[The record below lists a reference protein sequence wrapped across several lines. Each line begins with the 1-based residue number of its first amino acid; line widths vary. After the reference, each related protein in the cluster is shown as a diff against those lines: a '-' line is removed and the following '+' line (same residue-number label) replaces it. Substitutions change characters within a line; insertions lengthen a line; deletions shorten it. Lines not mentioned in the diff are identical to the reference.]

1 MAGRRTTPS
10 ISGELEYQWRMHPDI
25 GSMVAD
31 VFYPHTLKNAEPEK
45 QKRARRHK
53 LESPPAIRG
62 KALIWLDVPPSRSE
76 ELAVEEK
83 GAGGG
88 YANGYEGRALMGFLR
103 ELSGPRLETALITP
117 YRAQVAL
124 LQHLL
129 ATWDHPVTGA
139 LADRSFTVDSFQGR
153 QAGLVA
159 VSLVRNNSETDV
171 RRAIGFLE
179 NDSRSTVMFSRAE
192 RLLVIVGSSRHFHR
206 FGTSSISTI
215 FDLIQKHG
223 EVLQAHDYL
232 RKEEYEAIRR
242 HKERRRLMREQP

>member
-1 MAGRRTTPS
+1 
-10 ISGELEYQWRMHPDI
+10 L
-25 GSMVAD
+25 
-31 VFYPHTLKNAEPEK
+31 LKNAEPEK
-45 QKRARRHK
+45 QKKARRHRLDRP
-53 LESPPAIRG
+53 LELRG
-62 KALIWLDVPPSRSE
+62 KALVWLDVPPSRSE

-88 YANGYEGRALMGFLR
+88 YANGYEGRALMGFLK

-124 LQHLL
+124 LHHLL
-129 ATWDHPVTGA
+129 ATWDHPVTGP

-159 VSLVRNNSETDV
+159 VSLVRNNSETDI

-192 RLLVIVGSSRHFHR
+192 RLLVVIGSSRHFHR
-206 FGTSSISTI
+206 FGNSSISSV

-223 EVLQAHDYL
+223 EVLQAHDFL
-232 RKEEYEAIRR
+232 RREEYDAIRR
-242 HKERRRLMREQP
+242 HKEKRRILGEQP